1 MDNKLCILWDIQ
13 NVTPSRENGALFV
26 EGLLSFINDIGA
38 LAYAIVVGDWRS
50 NVSDQVATLLSEKG
64 FELSHIP
71 QAKQKNKKYRKVKD
85 SVDFLLITKATEML
99 FQYPHIDTYLLVTG
113 DIDFRPLLQI
123 IKKHGKRVV
132 VVYNPDNAHENLL
145 EFADDYIDYRRLI
158 QEYSGDADEEESY
171 TKEYSFKKKEAYS
184 LLQEA
189 VARMKKENK
198 IPTPGSVKVRMK
210 MLNENFSGKIE
221 HVNRWKDFIL
231 DAAAQ
236 KVIKLIEGEN
246 GFELDLLDGEGELP
260 EIIRK
265 LLETMKELSG
275 GKKTWLLYT
284 SINNKL
290 IDKKIYIKDYNYS
303 KFSKLMLD
311 AEKRDLVETKKKDLI
326 WYARLK

>member
-1 MDNKLCILWDIQ
+1 MEKKLCILWDIQ

-26 EGLLSFINDIGA
+26 EGLLSFINDMGD
-38 LAYAIVVGDWRS
+38 LAYALVVGDWRT

-64 FELSHIP
+64 FELAHIP
-71 QAKQKNKKYRKVKD
+71 QAKQKYKKNKKVKD
-85 SVDFLLITKATEML
+85 SADFLLITKATEML

-158 QEYSGDADEEESY
+158 QEYSGDAEEEESGTGDY
-171 TKEYSFKKKEAYS
+171 IFKKKEAYA

-189 VARMKKENK
+189 VARMKKDKK

-210 MLNENFSGKIE
+210 MLNENFTGKIE
-221 HVNRWKDFIL
+221 NVHRWKDFIL
-231 DAAAQ
+231 DASSH
-236 KVIKLIEGEN
+236 KIIKLVEGEN
-246 GFELDLLDGEGELP
+246 GFELDLSDGAGDLP

-275 GKKTWLLYT
+275 GQNRWLLYT
-284 SINNKL
+284 TINNKL
-290 IDKKIYIKDYNYS
+290 IDKKIFIKEYNYS